1 MAWLSTRPACTRSS
15 GAARKSFSFTFSFI
29 ASNVAGSYACPIC
42 TMRDVGFDKDACDNG
57 NRSVTA
63 YWQPES
69 K

>member
-1 MAWLSTRPACTRSS
+1 
-15 GAARKSFSFTFSFI
+15 
-29 ASNVAGSYACPIC
+29 VAGSYACPIC

-63 YWQPES
+63 YWRPES